1 MTGKIIGTGS
11 YLPELVWDNHKLT
24 EWLDTNDEWIR
35 ERTGIAQRHISKEM
49 GVSGMALEAAK
60 KAMEDAD
67 KAGLGAEDLDAIFV
81 CSVTPDIMVPSIAC
95 EIQKEL
101 GAVNAFA
108 YDINAACS
116 GFVFA
121 YNMAVA
127 YMETG
132 MIENALIIG
141 SEQLSSMLD
150 WNDRSSCILFGD
162 GAGAVVVTACEQKG
176 AAVMHSDGAS
186 GEALQCMTGGK
197 LSMEGQKVFRF
208 ALKRVPEV
216 VEEILVKMEMEKDKK
231 FPAYFYEF
239 AELYL
244 NTPDEERWGL
254 EDKLHG
260 FYYNHAMK
268 SGNPFVSAWF
278 ELNLD
283 VNNILAAMTARK
295 YKMDVAKV
303 PVGENL
309 VAEALRSSNARDF
322 GLADDLEY
330 FEQLVRINDTVD
342 LVEREKK
349 IDLLK
354 WNWMEDNTFFN
365 YFTIEKIFVFLM
377 KLEMIE
383 RWVSLDKD
391 KGNELFRQLIDQLK
405 DEVQIPQ
412 EFRK

>member
-1 MTGKIIGTGS
+1 MTNYYCLVTG
-11 YLPELVWDNHKLT
+11 LPEL
-24 EWLDTNDEWIR
+24 
-35 ERTGIAQRHISKEM
+35 S
-49 GVSGMALEAAK
+49 LE
-60 KAMEDAD
+60 D
-67 KAGLGAEDLDAIFV
+67 
-81 CSVTPDIMVPSIAC
+81 
-95 EIQKEL
+95 
-101 GAVNAFA
+101 
-108 YDINAACS
+108 
-116 GFVFA
+116 
-121 YNMAVA
+121 
-127 YMETG
+127 
-132 MIENALIIG
+132 
-141 SEQLSSMLD
+141 
-150 WNDRSSCILFGD
+150 
-162 GAGAVVVTACEQKG
+162 
-176 AAVMHSDGAS
+176 
-186 GEALQCMTGGK
+186 GK
-197 LSMEGQKVFRF
+197 LSYTVANFKTEIYPELSKADKKLVDLFY
-208 ALKRVPEV
+208 LKFDNRNLLTLLKEKEASVDTSLGNYSADELLSV
-216 VEEILVKMEMEKDKK
+216 IASIKEETAPDKK

-295 YKMDVAKV
+295 YKMDVARV

-330 FEQLVRINDTVD
+330 FEQLVRINDTID

-383 RWVSLDKD
+383 RWVSLDKE

-412 EFRK
+412 EFRNK

>member
-1 MTGKIIGTGS
+1 MTNYYCLVTG
-11 YLPELVWDNHKLT
+11 LPEL
-24 EWLDTNDEWIR
+24 
-35 ERTGIAQRHISKEM
+35 S
-49 GVSGMALEAAK
+49 LE
-60 KAMEDAD
+60 D
-67 KAGLGAEDLDAIFV
+67 
-81 CSVTPDIMVPSIAC
+81 
-95 EIQKEL
+95 
-101 GAVNAFA
+101 
-108 YDINAACS
+108 
-116 GFVFA
+116 
-121 YNMAVA
+121 
-127 YMETG
+127 
-132 MIENALIIG
+132 
-141 SEQLSSMLD
+141 
-150 WNDRSSCILFGD
+150 
-162 GAGAVVVTACEQKG
+162 
-176 AAVMHSDGAS
+176 
-186 GEALQCMTGGK
+186 GK
-197 LSMEGQKVFRF
+197 LSYTVANFKTEIYPELSKADKKLVDLFY
-208 ALKRVPEV
+208 LKFDNRNLLTLLKDKEASVDTSLGNYSADELLSV
-216 VEEILVKMEMEKDKK
+216 IASIKEETAPDKK

-268 SGNPFVSAWF
+268 CGNPFVSAWF

-295 YKMDVAKV
+295 YKMEVAKV

-330 FEQLVRINDTVD
+330 FEQLVRINDTID

-383 RWVSLDKD
+383 RWVSLDKE

>member
-1 MTGKIIGTGS
+1 MTNYYCLVTG
-11 YLPELVWDNHKLT
+11 LPEL
-24 EWLDTNDEWIR
+24 
-35 ERTGIAQRHISKEM
+35 S
-49 GVSGMALEAAK
+49 LE
-60 KAMEDAD
+60 D
-67 KAGLGAEDLDAIFV
+67 
-81 CSVTPDIMVPSIAC
+81 
-95 EIQKEL
+95 
-101 GAVNAFA
+101 
-108 YDINAACS
+108 
-116 GFVFA
+116 
-121 YNMAVA
+121 
-127 YMETG
+127 
-132 MIENALIIG
+132 
-141 SEQLSSMLD
+141 
-150 WNDRSSCILFGD
+150 
-162 GAGAVVVTACEQKG
+162 
-176 AAVMHSDGAS
+176 
-186 GEALQCMTGGK
+186 GK
-197 LSMEGQKVFRF
+197 LSYTVANFKTEIYPELSKADKKLVDLFY
-208 ALKRVPEV
+208 LKFDNRNLLTLLKDKEASVDTSLGNYSADELLSV
-216 VEEILVKMEMEKDKK
+216 IASIKEETAPDKK

-244 NTPDEERWGL
+244 NTPDEERWGS

-383 RWVSLDKD
+383 RWVSLDKE

>member
-1 MTGKIIGTGS
+1 MTNYYCLVTG
-11 YLPELVWDNHKLT
+11 LPEL
-24 EWLDTNDEWIR
+24 
-35 ERTGIAQRHISKEM
+35 S
-49 GVSGMALEAAK
+49 LE
-60 KAMEDAD
+60 D
-67 KAGLGAEDLDAIFV
+67 
-81 CSVTPDIMVPSIAC
+81 
-95 EIQKEL
+95 
-101 GAVNAFA
+101 
-108 YDINAACS
+108 
-116 GFVFA
+116 
-121 YNMAVA
+121 
-127 YMETG
+127 
-132 MIENALIIG
+132 
-141 SEQLSSMLD
+141 
-150 WNDRSSCILFGD
+150 
-162 GAGAVVVTACEQKG
+162 
-176 AAVMHSDGAS
+176 
-186 GEALQCMTGGK
+186 GK
-197 LSMEGQKVFRF
+197 LSYTVANFKTEIYPELSKADKKFVDLFY
-208 ALKRVPEV
+208 LKFDNRNLLTLLKDKEASVDTSLGNYSADELLSV
-216 VEEILVKMEMEKDKK
+216 IASIKEETAPDKK

-283 VNNILAAMTARK
+283 VNNILAAMAARK
-295 YKMDVAKV
+295 YKMEVAKV
-303 PVGENL
+303 VVGNNF
-309 VAEALRSSNARDF
+309 VAEALRTSNARDF

-330 FEQLVRINDTVD
+330 FEQLVRVNDTID

-354 WNWMEDNTFFN
+354 WNWMEENTFFN

-383 RWVSLDKD
+383 RWISLDKE

>member
-1 MTGKIIGTGS
+1 MTNYYCLVTG
-11 YLPELVWDNHKLT
+11 LPEL
-24 EWLDTNDEWIR
+24 
-35 ERTGIAQRHISKEM
+35 S
-49 GVSGMALEAAK
+49 LE
-60 KAMEDAD
+60 D
-67 KAGLGAEDLDAIFV
+67 
-81 CSVTPDIMVPSIAC
+81 
-95 EIQKEL
+95 
-101 GAVNAFA
+101 
-108 YDINAACS
+108 
-116 GFVFA
+116 
-121 YNMAVA
+121 
-127 YMETG
+127 
-132 MIENALIIG
+132 
-141 SEQLSSMLD
+141 
-150 WNDRSSCILFGD
+150 
-162 GAGAVVVTACEQKG
+162 
-176 AAVMHSDGAS
+176 
-186 GEALQCMTGGK
+186 GK
-197 LSMEGQKVFRF
+197 LSYTVANFKTEIYPELSKADKKLVDLFY
-208 ALKRVPEV
+208 LKFDNRNLLTLLKDKEAAVDTSLGNYSADELLSV
-216 VEEILVKMEMEKDKK
+216 IASIKEETAPDKK

-383 RWVSLDKD
+383 RWVSLDKE

>member
-1 MTGKIIGTGS
+1 MTNYYCLVTG
-11 YLPELVWDNHKLT
+11 LPEL
-24 EWLDTNDEWIR
+24 
-35 ERTGIAQRHISKEM
+35 S
-49 GVSGMALEAAK
+49 LE
-60 KAMEDAD
+60 D
-67 KAGLGAEDLDAIFV
+67 
-81 CSVTPDIMVPSIAC
+81 
-95 EIQKEL
+95 
-101 GAVNAFA
+101 
-108 YDINAACS
+108 
-116 GFVFA
+116 
-121 YNMAVA
+121 
-127 YMETG
+127 
-132 MIENALIIG
+132 
-141 SEQLSSMLD
+141 
-150 WNDRSSCILFGD
+150 
-162 GAGAVVVTACEQKG
+162 
-176 AAVMHSDGAS
+176 
-186 GEALQCMTGGK
+186 GK
-197 LSMEGQKVFRF
+197 LSYKVANFKTEIYPELSKADKKLVDLF
-208 ALKRVPEV
+208 YLKFDNRNLLTLLKDKEASVDTSLGNYSADELLSV
-216 VEEILVKMEMEKDKK
+216 ITSIKEETAPDKK

-295 YKMDVAKV
+295 YKMDVARV

-330 FEQLVRINDTVD
+330 FEQLVRINDTID

-383 RWVSLDKD
+383 RWVSLDKE

>member
-1 MTGKIIGTGS
+1 MTNYYCLVTG
-11 YLPELVWDNHKLT
+11 LPEL
-24 EWLDTNDEWIR
+24 
-35 ERTGIAQRHISKEM
+35 S
-49 GVSGMALEAAK
+49 LE
-60 KAMEDAD
+60 D
-67 KAGLGAEDLDAIFV
+67 
-81 CSVTPDIMVPSIAC
+81 
-95 EIQKEL
+95 
-101 GAVNAFA
+101 
-108 YDINAACS
+108 
-116 GFVFA
+116 
-121 YNMAVA
+121 
-127 YMETG
+127 
-132 MIENALIIG
+132 
-141 SEQLSSMLD
+141 
-150 WNDRSSCILFGD
+150 
-162 GAGAVVVTACEQKG
+162 
-176 AAVMHSDGAS
+176 
-186 GEALQCMTGGK
+186 GK
-197 LSMEGQKVFRF
+197 LSYTVANFKTEIYPELSKADKKLVDLFY
-208 ALKRVPEV
+208 LKFDNRNLLTLLKDKEASVDTSLGNYSADELLSV
-216 VEEILVKMEMEKDKK
+216 IASIKEETAPDKK

-244 NTPDEERWGL
+244 NTPDEECWGL

-295 YKMDVAKV
+295 YKMDVARV

-383 RWVSLDKD
+383 RWVSLDKE

>member
-1 MTGKIIGTGS
+1 MTNYYCLVTG
-11 YLPELVWDNHKLT
+11 LPELSLEDGNLSYTVANFKTEIYPELSKTDKKLVDLFYLKFDNANLLT
-24 EWLDTNDEWIR
+24 LLKDKEASVDTSLGNYSADELLSV
-35 ERTGIAQRHISKEM
+35 IASIKE
-49 GVSGMALEAAK
+49 
-60 KAMEDAD
+60 
-67 KAGLGAEDLDAIFV
+67 
-81 CSVTPDIMVPSIAC
+81 
-95 EIQKEL
+95 
-101 GAVNAFA
+101 
-108 YDINAACS
+108 
-116 GFVFA
+116 
-121 YNMAVA
+121 
-127 YMETG
+127 ET
-132 MIENALIIG
+132 A
-141 SEQLSSMLD
+141 
-150 WNDRSSCILFGD
+150 
-162 GAGAVVVTACEQKG
+162 
-176 AAVMHSDGAS
+176 
-186 GEALQCMTGGK
+186 
-197 LSMEGQKVFRF
+197 
-208 ALKRVPEV
+208 P
-216 VEEILVKMEMEKDKK
+216 DKK

-295 YKMDVAKV
+295 YKMDVARV

-330 FEQLVRINDTVD
+330 FEQLVRINDTID

-383 RWVSLDKD
+383 RWVSLDKE

>member
-1 MTGKIIGTGS
+1 MTNYYCLVTG
-11 YLPELVWDNHKLT
+11 LPEL
-24 EWLDTNDEWIR
+24 
-35 ERTGIAQRHISKEM
+35 S
-49 GVSGMALEAAK
+49 LE
-60 KAMEDAD
+60 D
-67 KAGLGAEDLDAIFV
+67 
-81 CSVTPDIMVPSIAC
+81 
-95 EIQKEL
+95 
-101 GAVNAFA
+101 
-108 YDINAACS
+108 
-116 GFVFA
+116 
-121 YNMAVA
+121 
-127 YMETG
+127 
-132 MIENALIIG
+132 
-141 SEQLSSMLD
+141 
-150 WNDRSSCILFGD
+150 
-162 GAGAVVVTACEQKG
+162 
-176 AAVMHSDGAS
+176 
-186 GEALQCMTGGK
+186 GK
-197 LSMEGQKVFRF
+197 LSYTVANFKTEIYPELSKADKKLVDLFY
-208 ALKRVPEV
+208 LKFDNRNLLTLLKDKEASVDTSLGNYSADELLSV
-216 VEEILVKMEMEKDKK
+216 IASIKEETAPDKK

-330 FEQLVRINDTVD
+330 FEQLVRINDTID

-383 RWVSLDKD
+383 RWVSLDKE

>member
-1 MTGKIIGTGS
+1 MTNYYCLVTG
-11 YLPELVWDNHKLT
+11 LPEL
-24 EWLDTNDEWIR
+24 
-35 ERTGIAQRHISKEM
+35 S
-49 GVSGMALEAAK
+49 LE
-60 KAMEDAD
+60 D
-67 KAGLGAEDLDAIFV
+67 
-81 CSVTPDIMVPSIAC
+81 
-95 EIQKEL
+95 
-101 GAVNAFA
+101 
-108 YDINAACS
+108 
-116 GFVFA
+116 
-121 YNMAVA
+121 
-127 YMETG
+127 
-132 MIENALIIG
+132 
-141 SEQLSSMLD
+141 
-150 WNDRSSCILFGD
+150 
-162 GAGAVVVTACEQKG
+162 
-176 AAVMHSDGAS
+176 
-186 GEALQCMTGGK
+186 GK
-197 LSMEGQKVFRF
+197 LSYTVANFKTEIYPELSKKDKKLVDLFY
-208 ALKRVPEV
+208 LKFDNRNLLTLLKDKEASVDTSLGNYSADELLSV
-216 VEEILVKMEMEKDKK
+216 IASIKEETAPDKK

-330 FEQLVRINDTVD
+330 FEQLVRINDTID

-383 RWVSLDKD
+383 RWVSLDKE